1 MRRVSDILREE
12 REKKN
17 LSLEY
22 IEKTTKIRVEY
33 LKAIEEGRFH
43 TLPSESYALGFVK
56 NYASFLGLSRARIV
70 ALFRREYKEENREII
85 PNFRKNTNRF
95 SKNPFRNSKN
105 ILITA
110 IFLIVAVYIFFQ
122 YNSLLFGPPLSV
134 SSPKNGETIHNNVVE
149 IKGKTDPYAVL
160 SIDGEEIF
168 VGIDG
173 SFKKSIYVFPGNK
186 KISIVAKNRFGKETK
201 QNFEVKVE

>member
-70 ALFRREYKEENREII
+70 ALFRRE
-85 PNFRKNTNRF
+85 
-95 SKNPFRNSKN
+95 
-105 ILITA
+105 
-110 IFLIVAVYIFFQ
+110 
-122 YNSLLFGPPLSV
+122 
-134 SSPKNGETIHNNVVE
+134 
-149 IKGKTDPYAVL
+149 
-160 SIDGEEIF
+160 
-168 VGIDG
+168 
-173 SFKKSIYVFPGNK
+173 
-186 KISIVAKNRFGKETK
+186 
-201 QNFEVKVE
+201 